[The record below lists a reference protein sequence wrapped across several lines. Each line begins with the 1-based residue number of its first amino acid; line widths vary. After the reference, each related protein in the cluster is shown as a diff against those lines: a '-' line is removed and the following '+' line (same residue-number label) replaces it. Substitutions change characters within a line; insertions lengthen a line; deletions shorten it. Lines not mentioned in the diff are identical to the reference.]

1 MGSHVRGTHSMKE
14 KHLNMYMKIAET
26 VAASSYAQK
35 LKVGAVAVKDNR
47 ILSIGYNGTP
57 PGMSNVCE
65 RKVTNE
71 DGTVALE
78 TVREV
83 IHAEMNLIYK
93 MARDGQSAQGSTLF
107 VTHAP
112 CFECAKAILS
122 VGIKNVFYK
131 EDYRD
136 IQGVY
141 FLRLNFIEVEKYA

>member
-1 MGSHVRGTHSMKE
+1 MKD
-14 KHLNMYMKIAET
+14 KHLQMYMRIAET
-26 VAASSYAQK
+26 VAAASYAEK

-65 RKVTNE
+65 QKVVKE
-71 DGTVALE
+71 DGSVVLE
-78 TVREV
+78 TVKEV

-93 MARDGQSAQGSTLF
+93 MARDGQQAQGATLF
-107 VTHAP
+107 ITHSP

-136 IQGVY
+136 PQGAD
-141 FLRLNFIEVEKYA
+141 FLRLNKVEVEQYA